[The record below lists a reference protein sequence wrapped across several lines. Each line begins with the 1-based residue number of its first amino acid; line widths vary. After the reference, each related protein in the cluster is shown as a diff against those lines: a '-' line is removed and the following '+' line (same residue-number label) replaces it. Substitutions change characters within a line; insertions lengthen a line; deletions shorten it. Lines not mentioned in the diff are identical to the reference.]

1 MLRDML
7 AAWDTYVL
15 DFLRLSWLTG
25 PIFEKEL
32 RVSSRRFRN
41 NVLRLAYIVLLT
53 VFVAVA
59 WWTTVNAGG
68 GSPAYQASRMAEAG
82 KYIITTILWFQFVTI
97 PLIAAVMLS
106 TAINSEIHQ
115 RTLGVLMT
123 TPISSVQVVVG
134 KLLSKLLQMILL
146 LGISLPILSI
156 VRVFGGVPWGYVISG
171 LCITLTAAVFAGSI
185 SLLLSIYTRHA
196 HSVIVRTILICFLL
210 YVAPPGVFAL
220 LRIAYGVV
228 GVDAVFPYINP
239 FVAMSIHTG
248 QMLAPSSVASGMIWP
263 VHCAIMLGGSAFL
276 LAVSTVSVRSAALRQ
291 AAGQTGAFSS
301 WRERRAAR
309 RNRRTKVVP
318 LVTAGKIRR
327 VKGPP
332 IIWKEMTTAFLRRR
346 RLSNII
352 GAVAAGLVLGAAYG
366 VCAYQGVLG
375 YKWTQIGFVVVYVCV
390 GLFRTSTF
398 AATSVTSEREAQT
411 LAMLLATPLE
421 RRQIVLGKIFSSC
434 LRSRAVWLLL
444 GAHIVLFALARHI
457 HPAAIVPLAVLTAS
471 GALMVSAV
479 GVAISSSCRR
489 SATAAAINTIMFLGM
504 TVPFCVPLPTA
515 FFSPLVLTGV
525 ILNVAC
531 GSDAARTPFYRLDYP
546 FSSGAGGLFAS
557 VVALL
562 GIVTIYLFVAGV
574 CIAIANTNLRRKI
587 F

>member
-1 MLRDML
+1 MTGALGNAVSL
-7 AAWDTYVL
+7 L
-15 DFLRLSWLTG
+15 PSLSRLTG
-25 PIFEKEL
+25 PIFDKEL
-32 RVSSRRFRN
+32 RVSSRRKRN
-41 NVLRLAYIVLLT
+41 YVLRSAYILLLT

-59 WWTTVNAGG
+59 WSITVNAGG

-82 KYIITTILWFQFVTI
+82 KYVITTILWFQFVTI
-97 PLIAAVMLS
+97 PLIAVVMLS

-115 RTLGVLMT
+115 RTLGLLMT

-134 KLLSKLLQMILL
+134 KLLSKLLQLILL

-156 VRVFGGVPWGYVISG
+156 VRVFGGVPWDYVISG

-185 SLLLSIYTRHA
+185 SLLLSIYSRHA

-210 YVAPPGVFAL
+210 YVAPPSVFAL

-228 GVDAVFPYINP
+228 GADAVFPYINP
-239 FVAMSIHTG
+239 LVAMSIHTG
-248 QMLAPSSVASGMIWP
+248 RMLAPSSVGSGMIWP

-276 LAVSTVSVRSAALRQ
+276 LAVSTVSVRRVGLRQ
-291 AAGQTGAFSS
+291 AAGQTGVFSS
-301 WRERRAAR
+301 WKERRAAK
-309 RNRRTKVVP
+309 RNRQTRAVSP
-318 LVTAGKIRR
+318 VTAGKIRR

-332 IIWKEMTTAFLRRR
+332 IIWKEMTTAFIKRRT
-346 RLSNII
+346 LSNII
-352 GAVAAGLVLGAAYG
+352 GAVAAGLALGAAYG
-366 VCAYQGVLG
+366 ICAYEGVLG
-375 YKWTQIGFVVVYVCV
+375 DKLTQIGFVVVYISV

-411 LAMLLATPLE
+411 LALLLATPLE
-421 RRQIVLGKIFSSC
+421 QRQIVLGKIFSSC
-434 LRSRAVWLLL
+434 LQSRTVWLLL
-444 GAHIVLFALARHI
+444 GAHIVLFALARCI
-457 HPAAIVPLAVLTAS
+457 HPAAVVPLAVLTAS

-489 SATAAAINTIMFLGM
+489 SATAAAINMIVFLGM

-515 FFSPLVLTGV
+515 FFNPLVLTGV
-525 ILNVAC
+525 ILSVAG

-546 FSSGAGGLFAS
+546 LLSGPGGLFMS
-557 VVALL
+557 IVALL
-562 GIVTIYLFVAGV
+562 GIVTIYLFVACV

>member
-1 MLRDML
+1 MTGALENAVSMLPSL
-7 AAWDTYVL
+7 L
-15 DFLRLSWLTG
+15 WLTG
-25 PIFEKEL
+25 PIFDKEL
-32 RVSSRRFRN
+32 RVSSRRKRN
-41 NVLRLAYIVLLT
+41 YVLRSAYIALLT

-59 WWTTVNAGG
+59 WWNTVNAGG

-82 KYIITTILWFQFVTI
+82 KYVITTILWFQFVTI
-97 PLIAAVMLS
+97 PLIAVVMLS

-134 KLLSKLLQMILL
+134 KLLSKLLQLILL

-156 VRVFGGVPWGYVISG
+156 VRVFGGVPWDYVISG

-210 YVAPPGVFAL
+210 YVAPLGVFAL
-220 LRIAYGVV
+220 LRTLYGVV

-248 QMLAPSSVASGMIWP
+248 QMLVPSSVGSGMIWP

-276 LAVSTVSVRSAALRQ
+276 LAVSTVSVRRVGLRQ

-301 WRERRAAR
+301 WRERRAGK
-309 RNRRTKVVP
+309 RNRQTRAVSP
-318 LVTAGKIRR
+318 VTAGKIRR

-332 IIWKEMTTAFLRRR
+332 IIWKEMTTAFIKRRT
-346 RLSNII
+346 LSNII
-352 GAVAAGLVLGAAYG
+352 GAVAAGLILVAAYG
-366 VCAYQGVLG
+366 ICAYEGVLG
-375 YKWTQIGFVVVYVCV
+375 DKSTHIGFVVMYVCV

-434 LRSRAVWLLL
+434 LQSRAVWLLL
-444 GAHIVLFALARHI
+444 GAHIVLFALTRCI

-471 GALMVSAV
+471 SALMVAAV

-489 SATAAAINTIMFLGM
+489 SATAAAINMIVFLWM
-504 TVPFCVPLPTA
+504 TVPLCVPLPTA
-515 FFSPLVLTGV
+515 FFSPLFLTGV
-525 ILNVAC
+525 ILNIAG
-531 GSDAARTPFYRLDYP
+531 GSDVAPIPFYRLDYP
-546 FSSGAGGLFAS
+546 FSSGAGGLFIS

-562 GIVTIYLFVAGV
+562 GIVTIYLFAAGV